1 MRSYKHFTYFPTTTK
16 PMMIK
21 KIVFTL
27 VLGVFAVSLFAQKKK
42 NFKFGVRGGIST
54 TEISANELLVT
65 NAEDMNR
72 LKLGIQEAN
81 YGYHFGLFAQANAG
95 SFFIQ
100 PEVLFNSNTVDFKVV
115 DLTINEAVPE
125 ILNEKYQYLDIP
137 VMVGFKLFNT
147 LRLQGGPVG
156 HVFLNSSSDLV
167 NIEGYE
173 EKFEQFTY
181 GYQAGLG
188 LDLRKFVIDLK
199 YEGNFNNFGNHINID
214 GRAYEFNQAP
224 TRLVASIGIAF

>member
-1 MRSYKHFTYFPTTTK
+1 M
-16 PMMIK
+16 K
-21 KIVFTL
+21 KIIFTAL
-27 VLGVFAVSLFAQKKK
+27 LGVFAISLFAQNNKK
-42 NFKFGVRGGIST
+42 FKFGVRGGVST
-54 TEISANELLVT
+54 TEISADALFVT
-65 NAEDMNR
+65 NTEDMDR
-72 LKLGIQEAN
+72 LQIGIQEAN
-81 YGYHFGLFAQANAG
+81 YGYHFGFFAQARAG

-137 VMVGFKLFNT
+137 IMVGFKFFNT

-156 HVFLNSSSDLV
+156 HVYLNNASELV

-173 EKFEQFTY
+173 DKFEQFTY
-181 GYQAGLG
+181 GYQAGVG
-188 LDLRKFVIDLK
+188 LDFWKLVIDVK

-214 GRAYEFNQAP
+214 GRSYEFNQTP
-224 TRLVASIGIAF
+224 TRLVASVGNAF